1 MKLRNLLLV
10 LIMVFALAGTA
21 FAWHEDGNPNITN
34 TNNNTA
40 NGGSVNIG
48 GGEAFFGSVNTLSP
62 SSSSNI
68 AIGNV
73 TGGAGGSVKDSG
85 NSTNNNTNINAPS
98 ATIQKGAVTNT
109 FTPMNSQFQSIN
121 NSGNAIIQKG
131 AVTNNNTVD
140 PKITVSPTIDPKITT
155 TVDPKMTN
163 RQSQSQ
169 KQSQSQNN
177 EQTVN
182 PQQEVT
188 IKTPTQLLEPPTQYI
203 PSLNFGNGKMKDVTN
218 ELPTFAIYGIEKYAG
233 ESVME
238 VLDVKANVKF
248 KNLYKEIISKA
259 KNLAASKGFKSA
271 EVKVQIFK
279 AEAQKTWQLGLNVLG
294 SGSGL
299 SPSGLSGG
307 SGTGGL
313 GPVWGGTKADDLFT
327 IIYVKV
333 AINQT

>member
-1 MKLRNLLLV
+1 MKLKNLLLV

-21 FAWHEDGNPNITN
+21 FAWHEDGNISN

-40 NGGSVNIG
+40 KGGSVNIG

-62 SSSSNI
+62 SSSSNVT
-68 AIGNV
+68 IGNV
-73 TGGAGGSVKDSG
+73 TGGTGGSVKDSG

-109 FTPMNSQFQSIN
+109 FTPTNSQSQSIN
-121 NSGNAIIQKG
+121 NSGNATIQKG

-163 RQSQSQ
+163 KQSQSQ
-169 KQSQSQNN
+169 KQSQGQNN
-177 EQTVN
+177 EQTIN
-182 PQQEVT
+182 PHQEVT
-188 IKTPTQLLEPPTQYI
+188 IKTPTQLLESPTQYI
-203 PSLNFGNGKMKDVTN
+203 PSPNFGNGKMNDVTN
-218 ELPTFAIYGIEKYAG
+218 ELPTFAIYGIKKYAG
-233 ESVME
+233 ESIME

-248 KNLYKEIISKA
+248 KNLYKEILSKA
-259 KNLAASKGFKSA
+259 KSLAGGEGFMSG

-279 AEAQKTWQLGLNVLG
+279 AEAQKTWQLGLNALG

-299 SPSGLSGG
+299 SPSGLGGG

-333 AINQT
+333 AIN

>member
-1 MKLRNLLLV
+1 MKLKNLLLV

-21 FAWHEDGNPNITN
+21 FAWHEDCNTTN
-34 TNNNTA
+34 TNNYTA

-48 GGEAFFGSVNTLSP
+48 GGEAFLGSVNTLSP
-62 SSSSNI
+62 SSSSNVT
-68 AIGNV
+68 IGNV
-73 TGGAGGSVKDSG
+73 TGGTGGSVKDSG

-109 FTPMNSQFQSIN
+109 FTPMNSQSQSIN
-121 NSGNAIIQKG
+121 NSGNATIQKG

-163 RQSQSQ
+163 KQSQSQ
-169 KQSQSQNN
+169 KQSQGQNN
-177 EQTVN
+177 EQTIN

-188 IKTPTQLLEPPTQYI
+188 IKTPTQLLESPTQYI

-218 ELPTFAIYGIEKYAG
+218 ELPTFAIYGIKKYAG
-233 ESVME
+233 ESIME

-248 KNLYKEIISKA
+248 KNLYKEILSKA
-259 KNLAASKGFKSA
+259 KSLAGGEGFKSA
-271 EVKVQIFK
+271 EVKVQILK
-279 AEAQKTWQLGLNVLG
+279 AEAQKTWQLGLNALG

-299 SPSGLSGG
+299 SPSGLGGG

-333 AINQT
+333 AVN